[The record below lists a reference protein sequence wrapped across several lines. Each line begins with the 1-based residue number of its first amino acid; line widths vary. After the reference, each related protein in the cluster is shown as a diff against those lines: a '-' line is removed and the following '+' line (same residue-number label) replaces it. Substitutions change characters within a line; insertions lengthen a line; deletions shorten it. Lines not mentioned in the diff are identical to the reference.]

1 MTLVVVL
8 NADSA
13 LHSADYR
20 APERLFAQLVQV
32 AGRSGR
38 ADLPGEVLIQ
48 TQYPRHSLYQ
58 ALAQHDYAGFA
69 RTLLAE
75 REQAGFPPFVFEA
88 LLRAEA
94 GKLETVLGFLREAA
108 ALAGAPPDG
117 ITLYD
122 PVPMTVTRVA
132 DRERAQLLAQSGS
145 RKALQ
150 TFLAAWSAKLHA
162 LPQRAVRWHLDVDP
176 IEF

>member
-1 MTLVVVL
+1 VI

-13 LHSADYR
+13 LFSADYR

-32 AGRSGR
+32 AGRAGR
-38 ADLPGEVLIQ
+38 AGLPGEVLIQ
-48 TQYPRHSLYQ
+48 TQYPRHPLYL

-88 LLRAEA
+88 VLRAEA
-94 GKLETVLGFLREAA
+94 AELETALRFLREAT
-108 ALAGAPPDG
+108 ALAGRPPAG
-117 ITLYD
+117 IALYD
-122 PVPMTVTRVA
+122 PVPMTVTRLA
-132 DRERAQLLAQSGS
+132 ERERAQLLVQSGS

-150 TFLAAWSAKLHA
+150 EYLARWSAKLYA
-162 LPQRAVRWHLDVDP
+162 LTQRDVRWHLDVDP

>member
-1 MTLVVVL
+1 
-8 NADSA
+8 
-13 LHSADYR
+13 
-20 APERLFAQLVQV
+20 
-32 AGRSGR
+32 
-38 ADLPGEVLIQ
+38 
-48 TQYPRHSLYQ
+48 LYL

-88 LLRAEA
+88 VLRAEA
-94 GKLETVLGFLREAA
+94 AELQAALGFLRA
-108 ALAGAPPDG
+108 ALALAGPAPEG

-122 PVPMTVTRVA
+122 PVPMTVTRLA
-132 DRERAQLLAQSGS
+132 ERERAQLLVQSYS

-150 TFLAAWSAKLHA
+150 EYLARWSAKLYA
-162 LPQRAVRWHLDVDP
+162 LPQRDVRWHLDVDP

>member
-1 MTLVVVL
+1 M
-8 NADSA
+8 
-13 LHSADYR
+13 
-20 APERLFAQLVQV
+20 QV
-32 AGRSGR
+32 AGRAGR
-38 ADLPGEVLIQ
+38 AGLAGEVLIQ
-48 TQYPRHSLYQ
+48 TQYPRHPLYA

-75 REQAGFPPFVFEA
+75 REQAGFPPYVFEA
-88 LLRAEA
+88 VLRADA
-94 GKLETVLGFLREAA
+94 GELKTALEFLREAA
-108 ALAGAPPDG
+108 VLAGPPPPG

-122 PVPMTVTRVA
+122 PVPMTVTRLA
-132 DRERAQLLAQSGS
+132 ERERAQLLAQSAS

-150 TFLAAWSAKLHA
+150 AYLAAWSAKLHA